1 MVEVVPVERQG
12 PVLAQSRLA
21 CLKRIP
27 TINLTAGCAHACRYC
42 YTRGYSSYPGEG
54 KILLYANTL
63 SRLKKELPRKRQKP
77 EAVYFS
83 SSSDLFQPVPQVRD
97 LAYDVLAFLLE
108 QGIGVAFLTKGE
120 IPDRHF
126 DLLGAHASRVR
137 GQIGLISLDP
147 EIQQTFEPRAAP
159 PGLRL
164 EQARRLAQ
172 AGIETQ
178 VRLDPVLPGLTDDE
192 ESLQSL
198 CAALADAGVKQI
210 AVSALFLR
218 PAIVGSLKRT
228 AENREWSLALLKGFE
243 PAEKM
248 RIQAENSMVL
258 ALGLEEREKI
268 YGRIRRIAEGQEI
281 KVKVC
286 ACKNPDLA
294 TGTCSIVG
302 DWSRLPAQP
311 RALALFEEPEP
322 PSDPLP
328 GDYGPVRPELFEVE
342 RIVLAQGSRASAE
355 RRRFV
360 EKICAL
366 YPRAEVDES
375 EEVTHHQVDLG
386 EADALFRHRRGKRAL
401 VFGEHRSA
409 VRLSEEEGNTCPNYW
424 HFSPYSFCFYGCHY
438 CYLAGTPSF
447 WHSPAVRI
455 HLNLAEILRDM
466 DRAATRLARP
476 TAFYL
481 GKLQDGL
488 ALDPLTGYS
497 TVLVPFFA
505 RHEWARQVILTKSDA
520 VDRLLKLDHAGRT
533 ILSWSLNPPE
543 VSALF
548 EENVPA
554 VEERVRAMRRCA
566 EKGYPVR
573 AVLMPIIPVENWEE
587 IYARFLQS
595 LLATVPLQRLTL
607 GGICSYRN
615 AKGLMERKL
624 GADNAISDS
633 IEREAKRSA
642 DGRLRYPA
650 ELRTR
655 IYRSLLQAIRPLR
668 PDLEVSLCLEEALVR
683 QAVSAEFP
691 LSRCNCVW

>member
-1 MVEVVPVERQG
+1 MVEVVPVERRG

-63 SRLKKELPRKRQKP
+63 ARLQKELPRKRQKP

-97 LAYDVLAFLLE
+97 LAYDLLAFLLE

-147 EIQQTFEPRAAP
+147 EIQKTFEPHAAP

-164 EQARRLAQ
+164 EQAKRLAQ
-172 AGIETQ
+172 AGIQTR

-228 AENREWSLALLKGFE
+228 AENREWSRALLKGFE

-258 ALGLEEREKI
+258 ALGVEEREKI
-268 YGRIRRIAEGQEI
+268 YGRIRRIAEGQGI

-294 TGTCSIVG
+294 TGTCSIAG

-311 RALALFEEPEP
+311 RALALFEEPEQ

-342 RIVLAQGSRASAE
+342 RIVLAKGSRASAE

-360 EKICAL
+360 ENICAL
-366 YPRAEVDES
+366 YPQAEVDES
-375 EEVTHHQVDLG
+375 EDVTHHQVDLG
-386 EADALFRHRRGKRAL
+386 EADALLRHRRGKRTL

-409 VRLSEEEGNTCPNYW
+409 VRLSEEAGNTCPNYW

-438 CYLAGTPSF
+438 CYLAGTPTF
-447 WHSPAVRI
+447 WHSPTIRI
-455 HLNLAEILRDM
+455 HLNLGEILREI
-466 DRAATRLARP
+466 DRAARKLSRP

-505 RHEWARQVILTKSDA
+505 RHEFARQVILTKSDA
-520 VDRLLKLDHAGRT
+520 VDRLLGLKHGGHT

-543 VSALF
+543 VASRL

-573 AVLMPIIPVENWEE
+573 AVIMPIIPVENWEE

-615 AKGLMERKL
+615 AKALMERKL
-624 GADNAISDS
+624 GADNAISS
-633 IEREAKRSA
+633 HLEPKAGRSA
-642 DGRLRYPA
+642 DGRLRYPVS
-650 ELRTR
+650 LRVE
-655 IYRSLLQAIRPLR
+655 IYSSLLRLIHSVQPE
-668 PDLEVSLCLEEALVR
+668 LELALCLEEPAVGKALAR
-683 QAVSAEFP
+683 EAR
-691 LSRCNCVW
+691 LGRCNCVL